1 MSNGSKQLI
10 DSFIDKTLKLEI
22 KDDKNID
29 KRNSNEIRYSFDLK
43 SFLKVNS
50 YKKLINIKSS

>member
-10 DSFIDKTLKLEI
+10 DSFCLFINKKLEI

-29 KRNSNEIRYSFDLK
+29 KRNLIEIKYSFDLK
-43 SFLKVNS
+43 FS
-50 YKKLINIKSS
+50 

>member
-10 DSFIDKTLKLEI
+10 DEI

-29 KRNSNEIRYSFDLK
+29 KRNLNEIKYSFDLK
-43 SFLKVNS
+43 FS
-50 YKKLINIKSS
+50 